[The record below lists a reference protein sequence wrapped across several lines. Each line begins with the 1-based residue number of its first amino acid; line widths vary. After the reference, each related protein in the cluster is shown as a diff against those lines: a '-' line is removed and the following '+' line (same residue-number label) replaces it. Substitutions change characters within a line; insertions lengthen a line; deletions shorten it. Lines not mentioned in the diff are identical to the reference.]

1 MSRKQRN
8 RTSFED
14 DGRVVAPMNVEGMPW
29 HTPKNPFTTE
39 GSQDKQPLTREEER
53 LYRGAAL
60 KAGLMIAGVFG
71 AAGFI
76 FIELLL
82 FWWK

>member
-1 MSRKQRN
+1 
-8 RTSFED
+8 
-14 DGRVVAPMNVEGMPW
+14 MNVEGMPW
-29 HTPKNPFTTE
+29 HTPKNPFAGE
-39 GSQDKQPLTREEER
+39 SSGKEPITREEER

-82 FWWK
+82 LFWK